1 MTTGNVNLKIGS
13 GISFNIV
20 GGTSGLIG
28 NRPQLQ
34 TVKTLDNVYF
44 TTSTAFTAFYGPLL
58 SVNVDELV
66 DFESIV
72 GLNSDKQTIRMTNNG
87 NAILN
92 ITDILYT
99 FNDDC
104 GPRIS
109 LTTGTNFQNGNTI
122 NITPGNTATFDLAYT
137 GAQGV
142 YNNYFIIISD
152 NSSGPYKVNTHQVIT
167 TSTDLIISP
176 AGFNTTTTQIGK
188 IEEITYTLDKLL
200 NKLQYEDVANINFT
214 TELDTDTPA
223 WSISKIENNTVS
235 LKFNSWEVN
244 NVNGTYIS
252 TLTLTCSGITTSTV
266 NTATISINA
275 ALNKNLAT
283 WTSPL
288 SSHNSVIGISYDLE
302 NGNRVLTIGVGMGG
316 NNSVLVED
324 GFNYG
329 SVSNLGLG
337 AGEFL
342 DPYTTW
348 ADVCKITFTGLA
360 QTYYSGDYKV
370 KTTAVYDYMSYF
382 GNYSEPGSMFIV
394 NDDGYG
400 SITIELNYLREL
412 SGDTDFDVTLQN
424 LTRAFHY
431 YSTVDLLDR
440 LPLQSIE
447 YSSSID
453 DHNTYLFTGF
463 NYNTRDKLAYIN
475 TAIVPLPV

>member
-28 NRPQLQ
+28 NNPQLQ

-72 GLNSDKQTIRMTNNG
+72 GLNSDKQTIKMTNNG

-104 GPRIS
+104 GPRIILS
-109 LTTGTNFQNGNTI
+109 TGTNFNNGNTL
-122 NITPGNTATFDLAYT
+122 NITPGNTATFELAYT

-142 YNNYFIIISD
+142 YNNYFIILSD

-167 TSTDLIISP
+167 TSTDLILSP
-176 AGFNTTTTQIGK
+176 AGFNTTTTQIGQL
-188 IEEITYTLDKLL
+188 EEITYTLDKVL
-200 NKLQYEDVANINFT
+200 NKLQYEDFDKINFT
-214 TELDTDTPA
+214 ANLNSNSPA

-235 LKFNSWEVN
+235 LKFNSWEVSN
-244 NVNGTYIS
+244 ANGTYVS
-252 TLTLTCSGITTSTV
+252 TLTLTCGGITTSSI

-275 ALNKNLAT
+275 TLNKNLAT
-283 WTSPL
+283 WISPL
-288 SSHNSVIGISYDLE
+288 SKHNSVIGISYDLE
-302 NGNRVLTIGVGMGG
+302 DGNRVLTIGVGMGG
-316 NNSVLVED
+316 DNSPLVEND
-324 GFNYG
+324 FNYG
-329 SVSNLGLG
+329 SISSLGLG
-337 AGEFL
+337 AGSL
-342 DPYTTW
+342 TNPYPTW
-348 ADVCKITFTGLA
+348 ANVCKITFTGLE
-360 QTYYSGDYKV
+360 QTYYSVDHEVKV
-370 KTTAVYDYMSYF
+370 TAAYDYMNYF
-382 GNYSEPGSMFIV
+382 GNYGEPGSMFIV
-394 NDDGYG
+394 KDDGYG

-412 SGDTDFDVTLQN
+412 SGNADFDVTLQN

-431 YSTVDLLDR
+431 YSNVDVLGR
-440 LPLQSIE
+440 LAIQPVE

-453 DHNTYLFTGF
+453 GYNTYLFTGF
-463 NYNTRDKLAYIN
+463 NYNTRDKLAYVN
-475 TAIVPLPV
+475 KSIVDLPK